1 VSELKFVENIYLDV
15 CAICR
20 PYDDQ
25 SFLRIRLETDAYYLI
40 LSYIRN
46 SNYSMIVSPAHFV
59 EISEIDNEQEKINAI
74 MMLKKYGIL
83 PEFNLKKVQKR
94 SEQLVESG
102 FGVGDAVHVAFAE
115 FAEVKYFISCD
126 DKLLKRLVKTDFLFK
141 AMNPV
146 QFCLLKDLK

>member
-1 VSELKFVENIYLDV
+1 MSELKFVENIYLDV